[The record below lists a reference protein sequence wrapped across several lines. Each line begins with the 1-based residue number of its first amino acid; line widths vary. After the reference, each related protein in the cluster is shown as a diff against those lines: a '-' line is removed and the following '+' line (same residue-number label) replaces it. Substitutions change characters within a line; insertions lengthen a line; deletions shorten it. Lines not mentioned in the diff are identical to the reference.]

1 MRLDISQL
9 RQRETV
15 IDRTIPPGECPAS
28 DDFRV
33 AAPVALHLLVRKDDG
48 RVRLEGRV
56 SARLSVPCSRCLEP
70 FDVPVDSPFD
80 LRYVPQV
87 TLAASG
93 AKDHDDNEIGEDDLS
108 TAPYDGE
115 SIDLGQV
122 LEEQFYLALPMKPL
136 CRDDCRGLCP
146 ACGTNLNLQSCSCDT
161 TWVDPR
167 MDALRTLFP
176 DRTH

>member
-9 RQRETV
+9 RQRDTV
-15 IDRTIPPGECPAS
+15 IDRTIPPGECAPS
-28 DDFRV
+28 EDFRV
-33 AAPVALHLLVRKDDG
+33 ATPVELHVLVHKDDG

-56 SARLSVPCSRCLEP
+56 SASLSVPCSRCLEP
-70 FDVPVDSPFD
+70 FDVAVDSPFD
-80 LRYVPQV
+80 LRYVPQA
-87 TLAASG
+87 TLAAG
-93 AKDHDDNEIGEDDLS
+93 TGDDREVGEDDLS
-108 TAPYDGE
+108 TVPYDGE
-115 SIDLGQV
+115 SIDLGHV

-136 CRDDCRGLCP
+136 CREECKGLCP